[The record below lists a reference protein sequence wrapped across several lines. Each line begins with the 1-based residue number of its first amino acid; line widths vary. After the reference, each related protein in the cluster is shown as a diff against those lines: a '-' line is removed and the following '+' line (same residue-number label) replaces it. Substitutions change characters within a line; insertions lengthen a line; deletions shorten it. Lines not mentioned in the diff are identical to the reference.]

1 MDHEEKVVQ
10 WFNAVDWIQAGSR
23 IAAILVVT
31 FLLVFIA
38 RRLISGLEKFTA
50 THAHDVEAQ
59 KRAATVSNVL
69 RKLATILITGIATL
83 AIFNT
88 LGISILPFLATAG
101 VAGIAIAFGAQSLVK
116 DFFRG
121 FFLLAEN
128 QIRQGDVVEVAGKSG
143 LVEDLT
149 LRYVQL
155 RDYEGNVHYVPNGEI
170 GVVTSS
176 SRTFAYAVV
185 DVTIALDQD
194 IAPVIDVMRETGAQL
209 RAQLGVRREDP
220 RRPGHRRHRG
230 LERSRHHAARALQGA
245 RARAVER
252 EARIPA
258 AAQARVRQGGYP
270 AAALHR
276 DDRGA
281 RRAGAPG
288 AGARRPAAIENG
300 VRPHFL
306 NGADPL
312 GGRRPCGSAS
322 LLASS
327 GR

>member
-1 MDHEEKVVQ
+1 MKSEDRVVE
-10 WFNAVDWIQAGSR
+10 WFNEVNWIQAGSR
-23 IAAILVVT
+23 IAAILAVSFV
-31 FLLVFIA
+31 LIFIA

-50 THAHDVEAQ
+50 THALDVEAR

-69 RKLATILITGIATL
+69 RKLASILIVAIATL

-185 DVTIALDQD
+185 DVTIALEQD
-194 IAPVIDVMRETGAQL
+194 IAPVIDIMREVGTQL
-209 RAQLGVRREDP
+209 RANSVFGP
-220 RRPGHRRHRG
+220 RIMDDLDIAGIESWTASGITLRARIKV
-230 LERSRHHAARALQGA
+230 RALEQSNVKREYLLRLKHAFDHANIQQPKSTVTIVGGPA
-245 RARAVER
+245 GRAPTPEG
-252 EARIPA
+252 P
-258 AAQARVRQGGYP
+258 P
-270 AAALHR
+270 T
-276 DDRGA
+276 
-281 RRAGAPG
+281 
-288 AGARRPAAIENG
+288 
-300 VRPHFL
+300 
-306 NGADPL
+306 
-312 GGRRPCGSAS
+312 
-322 LLASS
+322 
-327 GR
+327 

>member
-1 MDHEEKVVQ
+1 MGHEEKVVQ
-10 WFNAVDWIQAGSR
+10 WFNTVNWIQAGSR
-23 IAAILVVT
+23 IAAILVVS
-31 FLLVFIA
+31 FLLVYIA
-38 RRLISGLEKFTA
+38 RRLISGLERFTA
-50 THAHDVEAQ
+50 SHALDVEAQ

-69 RKLATILITGIATL
+69 RKLATIFITCIALL

-128 QIRQGDVVEVAGKSG
+128 QIRQGDVVEIAGKSG

-185 DVTIALDQD
+185 DVAIALDQD
-194 IAPVIDVMRETGAQL
+194 IAPVIEVMRETGTQL
-209 RAQLGVRREDP
+209 RANSVFGPKILDELDIAGIESWNERGITLRARIKVRALEQSNVRREYLLRLKQAFDKNRIRQP
-220 RRPGHRRHRG
+220 RTTVTLMERG
-230 LERSRHHAARALQGA
+230 EAPARAPVPEGP
-245 RARAVER
+245 
-252 EARIPA
+252 PA
-258 AAQARVRQGGYP
+258 
-270 AAALHR
+270 
-276 DDRGA
+276 
-281 RRAGAPG
+281 
-288 AGARRPAAIENG
+288 
-300 VRPHFL
+300 
-306 NGADPL
+306 
-312 GGRRPCGSAS
+312 
-322 LLASS
+322 
-327 GR
+327 

>member
-1 MDHEEKVVQ
+1 MDHEEKVVK

-31 FLLVFIA
+31 FILVYVA

-50 THAHDVEAQ
+50 SHAHDIEAQ
-59 KRAATVSNVL
+59 RRAATVSNVL
-69 RKLATILITGIATL
+69 RKLATILIAAIATL

-128 QIRQGDVVEVAGKSG
+128 QIRQGDVVEIAGKSG

-194 IAPVIDVMRETGAQL
+194 VAPVLEVMSETGAKLRTDSTYGPKILEDLDIAGIESWNDRGITL
-209 RAQLGVRREDP
+209 RARLKVRALEQSNVKREYLLRLKHAFDKADIQQP
-220 RRPGHRRHRG
+220 RSTVTI
-230 LERSRHHAARALQGA
+230 LERGAPAAR
-245 RARAVER
+245 
-252 EARIPA
+252 PA
-258 AAQARVRQGGYP
+258 PEGPPQ
-270 AAALHR
+270 
-276 DDRGA
+276 
-281 RRAGAPG
+281 
-288 AGARRPAAIENG
+288 
-300 VRPHFL
+300 
-306 NGADPL
+306 
-312 GGRRPCGSAS
+312 
-322 LLASS
+322 
-327 GR
+327 

>member
-1 MDHEEKVVQ
+1 M
-10 WFNAVDWIQAGSR
+10 
-23 IAAILVVT
+23 
-31 FLLVFIA
+31 
-38 RRLISGLEKFTA
+38 
-50 THAHDVEAQ
+50 
-59 KRAATVSNVL
+59 L
-69 RKLATILITGIATL
+69 RKLATILITGIALL

-185 DVTIALDQD
+185 DVIIALDQD

-209 RAQLGVRREDP
+209 RANSVFGVEDTRGP
-220 RRPGHRRHRG
+220 RDCRHRIV
-230 LERSRHHAARALQGA
+230 ERPRHHAACAFQ
-245 RARAVER
+245 
-252 EARIPA
+252 
-258 AAQARVRQGGYP
+258 
-270 AAALHR
+270 
-276 DDRGA
+276 
-281 RRAGAPG
+281 G
-288 AGARRPAAIENG
+288 AGA
-300 VRPHFL
+300 
-306 NGADPL
+306 GA
-312 GGRRPCGSAS
+312 GERQA
-322 LLASS
+322 
-327 GR
+327 